1 MFQRIV
7 SYCLLGLL
15 LFMALPAYA
24 QAPDA
29 QDLSTVKVDELSDMQ
44 IRQFMKQMQASGLG
58 EAQLEQI
65 VIARGMLTTEVAKL
79 RARVERLKRQDAAST
94 PRDDEQSS
102 QKQDRERQVN
112 ADVDTRDSE
121 QKTDSMMRKRS
132 RIFGSELFGNS
143 NLTFEPNLRIATPV
157 DYQIGPDDEI
167 LVDIYGYSEADYN
180 LTVSPEGTINIPLV
194 GVVQIGGATIEQA
207 GSRIRAR
214 LATVYPGIKNG
225 NTKVGITLGNIR
237 SIKVVLTGEIVKP
250 GTYTLPSVANV
261 FNALYTSGGPNENGS
276 YRQVQIIRGG
286 EIIAILDVYDFL
298 LYGTLK
304 NNVRLQ
310 DQDVIRIPPYKTRVE
325 INGEVK
331 RPAIF
336 EMKFNE
342 TLGDLVRFAGDFT
355 EDAYRARIKVLKNT
369 DIEHEIQDITSD
381 RFESYVPSTGDKF
394 YVEKILD
401 RFKNRITIKGAV
413 FRPGEFEL
421 TEGLTL
427 SQLIA
432 KADGLKED
440 AFTNRGYITRLKD
453 DLTPEML
460 SFSTADII
468 SGEAQDILLKR
479 EDVITIPSIFKL
491 KEEYTITVAGE
502 VRTPGTLKYGDNM
515 TLEDAIL
522 MSGGFKEG
530 ATPKRIE
537 VARRLKSVDQLSDVA
552 ATAQLFTV
560 DLDKDLKTASNFIL
574 DPFDIISIYPSPGYE
589 EQKTVMVEGEVLFP
603 GTYTISSKNER
614 ISDVI
619 KRAGGLTASAYR
631 EGASLKRERRKKTQL
646 EQEQEDLKLAKF
658 EDIQKKSGDTATEKQ
673 TDIRSA
679 VARNNFVGINLEKI
693 LNRPGRSYDLMLEDG
708 DVISVP
714 KQLQTVKVSGE
725 VLAPSSVIYTSKE
738 FKKYINNSGG
748 FSGKA
753 YKKRSY
759 ITYAN
764 GSVSGTKN
772 FLFFKN
778 YPNVKPGAEIFV
790 PLKPESKGKLST
802 TEVVAITTA
811 LATIGTL
818 VYTIFGNRSSN

>member
-1 MFQRIV
+1 MFQKLV
-7 SYCLLGLL
+7 SYCLFGLL
-15 LFMALPAYA
+15 LFVALPASA
-24 QAPDA
+24 QAPDV
-29 QDLSTVKVDELSDMQ
+29 QDLSTVKVDELSDVQ
-44 IRQFMKQMQASGLG
+44 VRQFMSQVQAAGLG
-58 EAQLEQI
+58 DAQLEQI
-65 VIARGMLTTEVAKL
+65 AIARGMPTTEVAKL
-79 RARVERLKRQDAAST
+79 RTRVERLKRQDAASIK
-94 PRDDEQSS
+94 RDDEATA
-102 QKQDRERQVN
+102 QKKDGERQVN
-112 ADVDTRDSE
+112 GETDERDSE
-121 QKTDSMMRKRS
+121 EKMDSLTRKRS
-132 RIFGSELFGNS
+132 RIFGSELFSNS

-167 LVDIYGYSEADYN
+167 LVDIYGYSEANYN
-180 LTVSPEGTINIPLV
+180 LTVAPEGTINIPLV
-194 GVVQIGGATIEQA
+194 GLVQVGGATMEQA
-207 GSRIRAR
+207 TSRIRAR
-214 LATVYPGIKNG
+214 LVTVYPGIKNG

-261 FNALYTSGGPNENGS
+261 FNALYASGGPNENGS

-304 NNVRLQ
+304 NNVRMQ

-325 INGEVK
+325 MNGEVK

-342 TLGDLVRFAGDFT
+342 TLGDLIRFAGDFT
-355 EDAYRARIKVLKNT
+355 ENAYKARIKVLKNT
-369 DIEHEIQDITSD
+369 DTEREIQDITSD
-381 RFESYVPSTGDKF
+381 QYENYVPSTGDKF
-394 YVEKILD
+394 YVERILD
-401 RFKNRITIKGAV
+401 RFKNRITISGAV

-440 AFTNRGYITRLKD
+440 AFTNRGYVTRLKD
-453 DLTPEML
+453 DLTREVI
-460 SFSTADII
+460 SFSTVDIV
-468 SGEAQDILLKR
+468 SGAIQDIVLKR
-479 EDVITIPSIFKL
+479 EDIINIPSIFDL
-491 KEEYTITVAGE
+491 KEEYTITVSGE
-502 VRTPGTLKYGDNM
+502 VRTPGTLKYGDSM

-522 MSGGFKEG
+522 MSGGFKES
-530 ATPKRIE
+530 ATSKRIE
-537 VARRLKSVDQLSDVA
+537 VARRLKNVNQRSDTA
-552 ATAQLFTV
+552 ATAQIFTV
-560 DLDKDLKTASNFIL
+560 SLDKDLKVASNFIL
-574 DPFDIISIYPSPGYE
+574 KPFDIISVYPAPGYE
-589 EQKTVMVEGEVLFP
+589 KQKTVVVEGEVLFP

-614 ISDVI
+614 ISDII
-619 KRAGGLTASAYR
+619 KRAGGLTTNAYR
-631 EGASLKRERRKKTQL
+631 EGASLKRERTDKTQL
-646 EQEQEDLKLAKF
+646 EQEQEELRLAKF
-658 EDIQKKSGDTATEKQ
+658 EDIQKKATDTASKNL

-679 VARNNFVGINLEKI
+679 VARNNFVGINLERI
-693 LNRPGRSYDLMLEDG
+693 LNKPGRSYDLLVEGG

-725 VLAPSSVIYTSKE
+725 VLAPSAVIYTSSG

-778 YPNVKPGAEIFV
+778 YPKVKPGAEIFV
-790 PLKPESKGKLST
+790 PVKPENKGKLST

-818 VYTIFGNRSSN
+818 VYTLFGK